1 VFKSDHRMSFPPKR
15 TLPVLILLALGMAY
29 YFFGLLLPQ
38 VRAGMRLQNR
48 AGGYFCGNDLY
59 PIWFT
64 TGELLAHGTNPYTP
78 NMEHRI
84 ETGLYARPLDRSK
97 SIDAGVNFR
106 GFSYPLYTDV
116 LAIPLSLVSFRTVQI
131 SLIALFPILIILSVR
146 WWAVGMGASFSRVE
160 LIGAALLTLFSVQV
174 LEGLWALQPTI
185 LVGVILASAA
195 AALRQSHLVTA
206 GIAIALCSIKPQ
218 LIALVALWLLVWTC
232 SDWIHRQRLV
242 FALTLSGIV
251 LLVLAEIWLPR
262 WWMGWWHQLPNYR
275 LYDSPALAELIFGK
289 LIGHL
294 LGLGIVALGAIAAL
308 RWRRSAADSAQFSL
322 LIAFLLATSVVF
334 ISSSIAVYDQFLLLP
349 AALQVWVNR
358 QTILRN
364 RIARFTT
371 ILLGG
376 AFFWPWIAAPVV
388 AIIHAI
394 APSLVS
400 SRIVILPLIT
410 AGSFPLLL
418 LAVMCILVLLSLRET
433 KAERNPVLIPCQPR
447 ASEELA

>member
-1 VFKSDHRMSFPPKR
+1 MTFPPKR
-15 TLPVLILLALGMAY
+15 TLTVVILLSLGMAY

-59 PIWFT
+59 PIWLT
-64 TGELLAHGTNPYTP
+64 TGELLAHRTNPYTP
-78 NMEHRI
+78 EMEHRI
-84 ETGLYARPLDRSK
+84 ETGLYARPLDRSNR
-97 SIDAGVNFR
+97 IDAGVNFR

-116 LAIPLSLVSFRTVQI
+116 LAIPLSLVSFRIVQI
-131 SLIALFPILIILSVR
+131 VLIAVFPILIILSVR
-146 WWAVGMGASFSRVE
+146 WWAVAMGASFSHGE

-185 LVGVILASAA
+185 LVGVLLAFAV
-195 AALRQSHLVTA
+195 AALRRGHLATA
-206 GIAIALCSIKPQ
+206 GVAIALCSIKPQ
-218 LIALVALWLLVWTC
+218 LIALLALWFLVWAC
-232 SDWIHRQRLV
+232 SDWTHRRRLV
-242 FALTLSGIV
+242 VVLALSGIV

-289 LIGHL
+289 IIGHL
-294 LGLGIVALGAIAAL
+294 LGLGILALAAITAL
-308 RWRRSAADSAQFSL
+308 RWRSSRSDSAQFSL

-371 ILLGG
+371 ILLGA

-388 AIIHAI
+388 AIIHGI

-410 AGSFPLLL
+410 AGSSPLLF
-418 LAVMCILVLLSLRET
+418 LAVLCILVLLSLRET
-433 KAERNPVLIPCQPR
+433 KAEMNPVLVDLP
-447 ASEELA
+447 SSG